1 LPRPLAAGAPIIND
15 PAQFR
20 KEVRQPLHL
29 IKNCQMAN
37 LGLEECRGIFQFAAI
52 RYAFQVQVQIQ
63 CAFRSIRNFSG

>member
-1 LPRPLAAGAPIIND
+1 
-15 PAQFR
+15 
-20 KEVRQPLHL
+20 
-29 IKNCQMAN
+29 MAN